1 MTRLTAPKRIR
12 FQLYLGRDTDSILS
26 AARILSLAIFGK
38 SSVMLEKA
46 AFQGLANLHA
56 NAQDRMEQRLNS
68 ITPVFGRQ
76 AQPAAEPAYYAK
88 STTDALVA
96 SLEAERDKNYVSTVR
111 NGALYEGAVAQRDA
125 VIEALRALSP
135 NHPVLQNSA
144 SKFKDGKPKSKLRLI
159 FEAAFDKDMLRV
171 GGIFA
176 NPKAYRTD

>member
-1 MTRLTAPKRIR
+1 MVESSMIG
-12 FQLYLGRDTDSILS
+12 LGLS
-26 AARILSLAIFGK
+26 A
-38 SSVMLEKA
+38 M
-46 AFQGLANLHA
+46 A
-56 NAQDRMEQRLNS
+56 NARADRRAAGPGGYNIAATDRML
-68 ITPVFGRQ
+68 
-76 AQPAAEPAYYAK
+76 AE
-88 STTDALVA
+88 LR
-96 SLEAERDKNYVSTVR
+96 AERDKNYVSTVR